1 MSDWAVEVRPVPVEL
16 EARFDHADFVPEPT
30 VSERMG
36 ATSIL
41 RRLDEATAEQL
52 MAMAKGV
59 L

>member
-1 MSDWAVEVRPVPVEL
+1 MPVEL
-16 EARFDHADFVPEPT
+16 DAAFDHADFVPEPT

-36 ATSIL
+36 SSSIM